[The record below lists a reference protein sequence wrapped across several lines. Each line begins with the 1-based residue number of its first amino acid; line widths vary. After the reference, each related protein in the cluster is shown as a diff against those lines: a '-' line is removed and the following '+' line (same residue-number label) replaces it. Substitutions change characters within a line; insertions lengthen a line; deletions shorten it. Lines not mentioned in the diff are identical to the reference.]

1 MPLFQFETVT
11 SCLSFNLLVPVFVK
25 LRFQVKVELTI
36 DIIEDGASHKEVKHI
51 YLINLR
57 IVVRVGPILSQNP
70 CQS

>member
-36 DIIEDGASHKEVKHI
+36 DIIEEGASHKEVKYI
-51 YLINLR
+51 
-57 IVVRVGPILSQNP
+57 
-70 CQS
+70 